1 MNKQKQTMVV
11 RLLGSGCQ
19 MDVPKGLYGDKLQ
32 QYVQTKLK
40 EEEAEAALVE
50 AKSQDAA
57 EQCQRL

>member
-1 MNKQKQTMVV
+1 MVV

-32 QYVQTKLK
+32 QYVKTKLK